1 MSHFPLK
8 IGAFS
13 VEINRK
19 PGNHWICPHFGWDQ
33 NAGSE
38 NWTSLY
44 AISDGMLLWKSWHI
58 ERFRGAKVLKCTA
71 LEHRERSIAE
81 VRARTSNESE
91 RFHFRQHTICWLCAS
106 FFSPLVRVLLYLL
119 WLAVL
124 HACWYWCYSLVACG
138 CVCVCILFICTY
150 KLAHLVRFIYS
161 KLNARVLLTFVRY
174 IFHMQHFP
182 SWACVIERACV
193 CMWVGWV
200 CVWVLLV

>member
-1 MSHFPLK
+1 
-8 IGAFS
+8 
-13 VEINRK
+13 
-19 PGNHWICPHFGWDQ
+19 
-33 NAGSE
+33 
-38 NWTSLY
+38 
-44 AISDGMLLWKSWHI
+44 MLLWKSWHI

-138 CVCVCILFICTY
+138 CVCVYPIYMYIQTCPSRSFYLLQVECARAFDFCT
-150 KLAHLVRFIYS
+150 V
-161 KLNARVLLTFVRY
+161 
-174 IFHMQHFP
+174 HFP
-182 SWACVIERACV
+182 YAAFPKLGMCE
-193 CMWVGWV
+193 
-200 CVWVLLV
+200 